1 MCSDLEDIQTILK
14 TFVKKFAAIFTLIS
28 SQNRTMHE
36 TNAEFGTREEENVLG
51 IWAFGLIFI
60 VLGAIA
66 ILYCLR
72 YVGSVR
78 SLLAKHNKQ
87 NTVMMAPA
95 FENE

>member
-1 MCSDLEDIQTILK
+1 
-14 TFVKKFAAIFTLIS
+14 
-28 SQNRTMHE
+28 MHE